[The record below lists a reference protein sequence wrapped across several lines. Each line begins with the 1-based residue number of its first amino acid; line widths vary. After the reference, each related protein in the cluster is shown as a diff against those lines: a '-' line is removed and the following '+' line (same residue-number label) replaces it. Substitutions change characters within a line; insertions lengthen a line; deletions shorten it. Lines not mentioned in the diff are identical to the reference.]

1 MLLMKKIYI
10 YIYIRLAI
18 QFKVSNSYS
27 LFHTEVLISW
37 TFLGFIEPYKDVSR
51 PSQGRH

>member
-1 MLLMKKIYI
+1 MKEIYV

-18 QFKVSNSYS
+18 QFKASNSYS

-37 TFLGFIEPYKDVSR
+37 TFLGFFIEPYKDVSR
-51 PSQGRH
+51 TSQGRY